1 MHWYFLIYS
10 YELTILKNVKL
21 YTMYSFWFSV
31 IFGEGGGV
39 NCKFYRGVS
48 ENWKF
53 TLSSGTLTWGGIS
66 VFGICMFIYLHWNFL
81 INCLFHITS
90 YWQHWTMNS
99 SLSVLV
105 GSDIVSFTW
114 VNLQIWAHFKICTC
128 WSYRKEQWY
137 CVMLHIQIILY
148 MWCVWCL
155 DFNCSIDFLFLHM
168 IFHK

>member
-1 MHWYFLIYS
+1 
-10 YELTILKNVKL
+10 
-21 YTMYSFWFSV
+21 MYSFWFRV
-31 IFGEGGGV
+31 IFGEGGV
-39 NCKFYRGVS
+39 CLIVS
-48 ENWKF
+48 F
-53 TLSSGTLTWGGIS
+53 TQVYLKIESSLSRLAHWPGGIS

-81 INCLFHITS
+81 INCLFHIAS

-114 VNLQIWAHFKICTC
+114 VNLQIWAHFKICSC
-128 WSYRKEQWY
+128 WSYRKEQWH

-148 MWCVWCL
+148 MWCVWCM
-155 DFNCSIDFLFLHM
+155 DFNCSIDFLFLHI